1 MALNDPIWLQ
11 NAVYSASEF
20 RDVLEVFPNVG
31 AVNVNDLKVSQRGA
45 GANMSVDVAAGLGV
59 IPNAVSTRG
68 KYLVRSTATENVVIS
83 ASPGSGNS
91 RIDLIIATV
100 KDTEYGDP
108 TDSWGLSVVAGTPA
122 GVPTTPATPSGSI
135 LLATVAV
142 GTGVASITNANITDQ
157 RQYARTVTYA
167 DRLPFFAANGQI
179 IVSST
184 GAISTRSGG
193 SWKTAPDASRYGTAT
208 ATMGATTLPGT
219 ATAYCTATGPTPTGP
234 VNVLAQ
240 YNGSSIASTGSN
252 AVSIIKVQISL
263 DGGATWS
270 TGATNTTVASTSLTP
285 TGISAAHVLQ
295 GTPSGSIKARILA
308 NRTGSPQP
316 DLSGHIVLM
325 VTPG

>member
-1 MALNDPIWLQ
+1 MTLNDPIWLQ

-20 RDVLEVFPNVG
+20 RDVLEVFPGIG
-31 AVNVNDLKVSQRGA
+31 AVGTNDLKVSQRGA
-45 GANMSVDVAAGLGV
+45 GANMSVDVAAGLGI

-68 KYLVRSTATENVVIS
+68 KYLVRSTATANVVIS

-108 TDSWGLSVVAGTPA
+108 TDRWELSAVAGTPA
-122 GVPTTPATPSGSI
+122 GVPTIPAQPAGSI
-135 LLATVAV
+135 LLATIAV
-142 GTGVASITNANITDQ
+142 GTGVASITNANVTDQ
-157 RQYARTVTYA
+157 RRYARTVTYA
-167 DRLPFFAANGQI
+167 DRLPSYATDGQI
-179 IVSST
+179 IVASS
-184 GAISTRSGG
+184 GAIFTRSGG
-193 SWKTAPDASRYGTAT
+193 TWKSAPDASQYGTAT
-208 ATMGATTLPGT
+208 ATMGATTLPGS

-240 YNGSSIASTGSN
+240 FNGYAIASTGSN
-252 AVSIIKVQISL
+252 AVSQVKVQISL
-263 DGGATWS
+263 DGGSTWN
-270 TGATNTTVASTSLTP
+270 TGDDVTVIASTSLTP
-285 TGISAAHVLQ
+285 TSLAVGHVRQ

>member
-20 RDVLEVFPNVG
+20 RDVLEVFPGIG
-31 AVNVNDLKVSQRGA
+31 AVGTNDLKVSQRGA

-68 KYLVRSTATENVVIS
+68 KYLVRSTAVENVVIS

-108 TDSWGLSVVAGTPA
+108 TDSWELSAVAGTPA
-122 GVPTTPATPSGSI
+122 GVPTIPAQPAGSI
-135 LLATVAV
+135 LLATIAV
-142 GTGVASITNANITDQ
+142 GTGVASITNANVTDQ
-157 RQYARTVTYA
+157 RRYARTVTYA
-167 DRLPFFAANGQI
+167 DRLPFYATDGQI

-184 GAISTRSGG
+184 GAIFTRSGG
-193 SWKTAPDASRYGTAT
+193 TWKSAPDASQYGTAT
-208 ATMGATTLPGT
+208 ATMAATTLPGS
-219 ATAYCTATGPTPTGP
+219 ATGYCTATGPTPTGP
-234 VNVLAQ
+234 VNVLATF
-240 YNGSSIASTGSN
+240 NGAVVASTGSN
-252 AVSIIKVQISL
+252 AVTQLRVQISL
-263 DGGATWS
+263 DGGSTWV
-270 TGATNTTVASTSLTP
+270 TGDDVLVNAPSSVSPAS
-285 TGISAAHVLQ
+285 ISAAHAHQ
-295 GTPSGSIKARILA
+295 GTPSGSVKARVLA

-316 DLSGHIVLM
+316 DLGGHVVLM